1 MSIKWIENCDRAEL
15 VGPFASRVLKERME
29 SVEGHLLL
37 AAENHAEDPEHV
49 HQLRV
54 SCRRA
59 MAALRSFTPL
69 MRNKPRKLRRWLQQ
83 IREAAGPARDLDVL
97 VHRFRQGEQDEVAA
111 YASERL
117 HKERDTVQS
126 HLVQIADKALPDKL
140 KKCVSKTLK
149 LLDGKNSSTVAE
161 YGRQAIREAYDPFAQ
176 LADLNNPTPDDLHQ
190 LRIAGKRLRYALE
203 IFHGIFP
210 AGMRE
215 EIYPLIEELQERLG
229 TINDHATAQ
238 ALFQSWLGEMPVDGL
253 SAAVAKRVA
262 KEHKSLLRHREKFLE
277 WWSTERRERIEDYF
291 QLQLGPRI

>member
-15 VGPFASRVLKERME
+15 VDPFASRVLQERME
-29 SVEGHLLL
+29 SVEGYLLL

-69 MRNKPRKLRRWLQQ
+69 MRNKPRKLKKWLQQ

-111 YASERL
+111 YAIERL
-117 HKERDTVQS
+117 EAERAAAQS
-126 HLVQIADKALPDKL
+126 QVAKIAKKALP
-140 KKCVSKTLK
+140 KKFKNCVDVALVLK
-149 LLDGKNSSTVAE
+149 LREPYPTVGE
-161 YGRQAIREAYDPFAQ
+161 YGLKAVNAAYEPFAQ
-176 LADLNNPTPDDLHQ
+176 LANCDNPTSNDLHQ

-210 AGMRE
+210 ADMRE